1 MMESPAQH
9 PHEALALRPGQQVFC
24 RDGHAGHVTLLLL
37 DPRGQVRQFVMHL
50 GYLGHD
56 VIVPTDWVRESD
68 AENVHLSVNRHALEG
83 LSGYRPDSALAAEV
97 DRALWNDDVL
107 RQSDY
112 HEINV
117 AVSNGVVILNG
128 YVMTGSIKAR
138 AEQAARKVPNVL
150 GVENH
155 LIPDEQVVIAVAQA
169 LARDA
174 RTREQRVYVSARN
187 GFISLNGKV
196 SSAAVRA
203 AVEECAASVPVVRG
217 VLNHVRA
224 PGVARDDA
232 EQRALQPHIG
242 TEIYASDSRL
252 GQVERAIISP
262 HNRRVTAIVAHGQF
276 PKLAHSDP
284 SVLPV
289 EMLHA
294 AREWHRVIPI
304 SAVSDVNASGVLLRI
319 SSVEAARLADF
330 DPARFVTPG
339 ANWQLPYPY
348 HFADVMLEPGGGIMK

>member
-1 MMESPAQH
+1 MIESPAQH
-9 PHEALALRPGQQVFC
+9 PHEMLALRSGQQVFC
-24 RDGHAGHVTLLLL
+24 HDGHAGHVTLPLL
-37 DPRGQVRQFVMHL
+37 DPRGQVRQFVMRL
-50 GYLGHD
+50 DYLGHE
-56 VIVPTDWVRESD
+56 VIVPMDWVGESD

-83 LSGYRPDSALAAEV
+83 LPGYRPDNVIAAEV

-117 AVSNGVVILNG
+117 TVSHGIVILNG

-138 AEQAARKVPNVL
+138 AERATRRVLDVL

-155 LIPDEQVVIAVAQA
+155 LIPDDQVVIAVAQA
-169 LARDA
+169 LAHDA
-174 RTREQRVYVSARN
+174 RTREQRVYVNARS
-187 GFISLNGKV
+187 GFVSLSGNV
-196 SSAAVRA
+196 SSTAVRA
-203 AVEECAASVPVVRG
+203 AVEECAAGVPVVRG
-217 VLNHVRA
+217 VLNHVQA
-224 PGVARDDA
+224 LGVARDDA

-242 TEIYASDSRL
+242 SEIYASDIRL

-276 PKLAHSDP
+276 PEPARFDL

-294 AREWHRVIPI
+294 APEWHRVIPI
-304 SAVSDVNASGVLLRI
+304 SAVSDGTPGGVLLRI
-319 SSVEAARLADF
+319 TSVEAARLADF
-330 DPARFVTPG
+330 DPARFVTPD

-348 HFADVMLEPGGGIMK
+348 HLADVMLERGGGLMK